1 MNKLIPFFLGILLLA
16 ACDSPSS
23 EGKEGAIAENEA
35 TSQVS
40 GNYGDTITVEKAV
53 TVSEMYQRVRDK
65 GSFKG
70 KVKGE
75 IKEVCTHKG
84 CWLGLSLPDGSVMR
98 VTFKDYGFFVPMES
112 TGFTVIIEGEATKTV
127 TDVAT
132 LRHYAEDAGKSKEEI
147 EAIDSPEE
155 NVTFVANGVIILNK
169 S

>member
-1 MNKLIPFFLGILLLA
+1 MKKLVPFMLGVLMMA
-16 ACDSPSS
+16 SCGSPSS
-23 EGKEGAIAENEA
+23 VGEDKAIAENEE
-35 TSQVS
+35 SPQVP
-40 GNYGDTITVEKAV
+40 GNYGDKITEEKAV
-53 TVSEMYQRVRDK
+53 SVAEMYQKVNNE
-65 GSFKG
+65 GAFKG
-70 KVKGE
+70 KVRGE

-98 VTFKDYGFFVPMES
+98 VTFKDYGFFVPTES
-112 TGFTVIIEGEATKTV
+112 TGFPVVIEGEATKTV

-155 NVTFVANGVIILNK
+155 NVTFVADGVIILNK